1 MLTTRASEA
10 GLRECTARC
19 TTVVVSPRERV
30 GCVASLHEIGSTRLR
45 GSSSRRWCRWAR

>member
-19 TTVVVSPRERV
+19 TTVVVIPRERV
-30 GCVASLHEIGSTRLR
+30 GRVASLHEIGSIRPAR
-45 GSSSRRWCRWAR
+45 SSSRWWCRWAR